1 MTVRSYFSDVW
12 RGGAGFLS
20 VLYHATVRDIRS
32 AHANAFIA
40 IGSEIAQALVLVIL
54 IMVFLNALG
63 IGRLMVRGNAML
75 SVLTGVFLFLIYT
88 RAFSRVISSAVKAG
102 KMVRHRSTPPV
113 LMYLSAALA
122 SLYIQVLALLV
133 MLLATHVLFAPVVID
148 AAPRAA
154 LAVGLAWFSGLGAG
168 VLAVSLRPY
177 APKLVQIAGSFYS
190 RGNMFFSGKMVLAGS
205 LSATVLQYFTWNP
218 LFHAIDQARGAVF
231 INYTATTTNLLYPFA
246 VGAMCLLLGMMIGQ
260 RSNRLVPV
268 TAP

>member
-1 MTVRSYFSDVW
+1 MTVRRYFSEAW

-75 SVLTGVFLFLIYT
+75 SVLTGVFLFLVHT
-88 RAFSRVISSAVKAG
+88 RAFSRVIASAAKAG

-113 LMYLSAALA
+113 LLHLSAALA
-122 SLYIQVLALLV
+122 SLYIQTLALLV
-133 MLLATHVLFAPVVID
+133 MLLATHVLFAPVEVD

-154 LAVGLAWFSGLGAG
+154 LAVGLAWFSVSGLASSRCRCGPTPRSWFRSR
-168 VLAVSLRPY
+168 AVSMPAATCSSAARWYWPADCLHLFCNISCGTRCFTSSIRRAPLYLSITPPQRRTCSIRLR
-177 APKLVQIAGSFYS
+177 
-190 RGNMFFSGKMVLAGS
+190 SGR
-205 LSATVLQYFTWNP
+205 SACCW
-218 LFHAIDQARGAVF
+218 A
-231 INYTATTTNLLYPFA
+231 
-246 VGAMCLLLGMMIGQ
+246 
-260 RSNRLVPV
+260 
-268 TAP
+268 

>member
-1 MTVRSYFSDVW
+1 MTVRRYFSEAW

-75 SVLTGVFLFLIYT
+75 SVLTGVFLFLVHT
-88 RAFSRVISSAVKAG
+88 RAFSRVIASAAKAG

-113 LMYLSAALA
+113 LLHLSAALA
-122 SLYIQVLALLV
+122 SLYIQTLALLV
-133 MLLATHVLFAPVVID
+133 MLLATHVLFAPVEVD

-177 APKLVQIAGSFYS
+177 APKLVQITGSFYA
-190 RGNMFFSGKMVLAGS
+190 RGNMFFGGKMLLASG
-205 LSATVLQYFTWNP
+205 LSASVLQYFLWNP
-218 LFHAIDQARGAVF
+218 LFHVIDQARAAVF

-246 VGAMCLLLGMMIGQ
+246 VGAVCLLLGLMIGQ
-260 RSNRLVPV
+260 RSNRILPV